1 MAVGSRSAE
10 DCHRKYTEE
19 QAKASKRPATKK
31 TTSGGPEQKDKTEPV
46 AITAKVGTFK
56 RKQQMREFLD
66 NLPKDDHDDVF
77 TATPFQN
84 RRVRL
89 PTFLGS
95 QDDDIDDDDF
105 VLTSNPIT
113 PSSAIFPL
121 AKTPQCEHI
130 SPGMLGPINRNDC
143 DRHVFRMQKT
153 KGCRSS
159 WDKVK
164 KQQAGAEHSTPASSR
179 TRHTTDRK
187 VQQVPA
193 VEQLFVAEAADSSDE
208 EEEEDSYFSV

>member
-10 DCHRKYTEE
+10 DCHQKYTEE
-19 QAKASKRPATKK
+19 QAKASRRPATKK

-84 RRVRL
+84 RRVRVRKSGRTVYPYAFL
-89 PTFLGS
+89 TANSAERCVCWLQLHPTAALS
-95 QDDDIDDDDF
+95 RAHRDADF
-105 VLTSNPIT
+105 DL
-113 PSSAIFPL
+113 L
-121 AKTPQCEHI
+121 ADAC
-130 SPGMLGPINRNDC
+130 RNDC

-164 KQQAGAEHSTPASSR
+164 KQQAGTEHSTPASSR